1 MKFLAVFLCT
11 TVYLPGQSSDLT
23 QGLLAIQEA
32 IQADDLTRASH
43 LIDASL
49 EQHPREGGL
58 LNLRGIVHA
67 RRNELTQARN
77 DFAEAVRL
85 SPALTP
91 AWQNLARAC
100 QLEAEQGWSSMRCA
114 IDSWQR
120 ILSLKPGDAEA
131 QQSLALLYARQ
142 GHFAESLRA
151 IETLP
156 PQERS
161 RSRNLTIRCLDLSA
175 VGQIAAAKK
184 VASQLTVRPDFSES
198 DLDGLQ
204 PAMELP
210 GSAQIVVR
218 LVEALDSRQAA
229 SLASLRRLAVA
240 YEQLQR
246 PSDARKTLERVAVL
260 DPTNT
265 ADLLELARLADA
277 SKDYERALGYLAH
290 ARDLAPDNA
299 RIHFLFA
306 MTAVKMNLPIEARR
320 SLERA
325 LALDPENPG
334 YNYAMGSVILTTRD
348 AATASSYFQKFVR
361 AEPADPQGHYALG
374 IAYFASGNYDKA
386 KQEMR
391 KLTNDPK
398 RAAGAEYFLGRMA
411 RLDGELDDATRH
423 VEKSIELKPTFSES
437 HTELARVYMLRG
449 NLEAARSE
457 LDRALRLDP
466 GSFQG
471 NNELLVVYRRTHDS
485 RAEKQA
491 ELLKKLDQDRS
502 RRAELMLRTV
512 EVRP

>member
-1 MKFLAVFLCT
+1 VKVFVVFLCS
-11 TVYLPGQSSDLT
+11 VIYAQSSDST
-23 QGLLAIQEA
+23 RALLSIQEA
-32 IQADDLTRASH
+32 IQAGDLAQASH
-43 LIDASL
+43 LIDAAL
-49 EQHPREGGL
+49 DQHPGEGGL
-58 LNLRGIVHA
+58 FNLRGIVHA
-67 RRNELTQARN
+67 RRNELADARK

-85 SPALTP
+85 SPGLTP
-91 AWQNLARAC
+91 GWQNLARAC
-100 QLEAEQGWSSMRCA
+100 QLEAEQDDSSMRCA
-114 IDSWQR
+114 IDSWKR
-120 ILSLKPGDAEA
+120 VLRLKPGDAEA
-131 QQSLALLYARQ
+131 QQSLALLYEKQRD
-142 GHFAESLRA
+142 FAQSLRD
-151 IETLP
+151 IGKLP
-156 PQERS
+156 AQEAS
-161 RSRNLTIRCLDLSA
+161 LSRNLAIRCLDLSA
-175 VGQIAAAKK
+175 VGQIAEAKK
-184 VASQLTVRPDFSES
+184 AALQLAARADFSES

-204 PAMELP
+204 GAMELP
-210 GSAQIVVR
+210 RSAQVVVM
-218 LVEALDSRQAA
+218 LVEALDAHHAA
-229 SLASLRRLAVA
+229 SIASLRRLAVA

-260 DPTNT
+260 DPANT
-265 ADLLELARLADA
+265 AHLLELARLADA
-277 SKDYERALGYLAH
+277 SKDYEGALGYLAH
-290 ARDLAPDNA
+290 ARDLTPEDP

-306 MTAVKMNLPIEARR
+306 MTAVKLNLPIEARR

-348 AATASSYFQKFVR
+348 AATASSYFQKFVK
-361 AEPADPQGHYALG
+361 AEPADSQGHYALG
-374 IAYFASGNYDKA
+374 IAYFASGDYDKA

-391 KLTNDPK
+391 NLTNDPK

-485 RAEKQA
+485 RADKQA

>member
-1 MKFLAVFLCT
+1 VKFLVVLLGTAICLEAQ
-11 TVYLPGQSSDLT
+11 GSDLT
-23 QGLLAIQEA
+23 QELISIQDA
-32 IQADDLTRASH
+32 IQAGDLAKASH

-49 EQHPREGGL
+49 DQHPGDGGL

-85 SPALTP
+85 LPGLVP

-100 QLEAEQGWSSMRCA
+100 QLQAEQGGSSSACA
-114 IDSWQR
+114 IDSWKR
-120 ILSLKPGDAEA
+120 VLHLKPGGAEA
-131 QQSLALLYARQ
+131 EESLALLYENQ
-142 GHFAESLRA
+142 SNFAESLRFLGKLA
-151 IETLP
+151 G
-156 PQERS
+156 QEAS
-161 RSRNLTIRCLDLSA
+161 RPRNLAIRCLDLSA
-175 VGQIAAAKK
+175 VGQIGAAKK
-184 VASQLTVRPDFSES
+184 IALQLTVRTDFSES

-218 LVEALDSRQAA
+218 LVEALDARHAA
-229 SLASLRRLAVA
+229 SPTSLRRLAVA

-246 PSDARKTLERVAVL
+246 SSDARKMLERIAVL
-260 DPTNT
+260 DPANT

-277 SKDYERALGYLAH
+277 SKDYEGALGYLAH
-290 ARDLAPDNA
+290 ARDLAPDNS

-325 LALDPENPG
+325 LALDPDNPG

-348 AATASSYFQKFVR
+348 AATASSYFQKFVK

-374 IAYFASGNYDKA
+374 IAYFASGDYDKA

-437 HTELARVYMLRG
+437 HTELARIYMLRG
-449 NLEAARSE
+449 NLDAARYE

-471 NNELLVVYRRTHDS
+471 NNELLVLYRRTHDP

-491 ELLKKLDQDRS
+491 ELLKNLDEDRS
-502 RRAELMLRTV
+502 KRAELMLRTV